1 MARSRDS
8 GAGPPARSRRPSALN
23 DRQFLIY
30 SLSNG
35 VSSLGLWV
43 QRLAIGWL
51 SWQLTHSEI
60 WVGVIAFALLGPILF
75 LSPLFGVL
83 VDRLEPL
90 RTATAINVL
99 TATWATLLGL
109 FSACGILGIELLF
122 GMAVVIGI
130 TSAAYAPTRISILP
144 ALVPRAML
152 PSAIGISA
160 MIFNGSRLLGP
171 AIAGAVLVSLPIASA
186 FFINAVSYIPL
197 IYALARVPRVPIAP
211 RPHEPF
217 ARQLAEGFAYAA
229 KHPFIGLQLLLT
241 AWGALFG
248 RSILEVL
255 PVYADRL
262 YHAAT
267 SGLAILSGAA
277 GAGALVAAYCASR
290 VHLDSRSMQIGSIAL
305 AIINALALIL
315 LLANDA
321 LWFGALCLA
330 LIGFGSTGSAVLS
343 QTLVQVE
350 VEDRVRGRVSSLW
363 GMASLGG
370 SAFGGLMLG
379 ALLRLLGV
387 HYASLATALVALV
400 LPVLAWRLVR
410 R

>member
-1 MARSRDS
+1 MARPGKSAA
-8 GAGPPARSRRPSALN
+8 GAARARPPSALK

-35 VSSLGLWV
+35 VSSVGLWV

-51 SWQLTHSEI
+51 SWHLTQSEI
-60 WVGVIAFALLGPILF
+60 WVGVIAFTLMGPVLF

-90 RTATAINVL
+90 RTATLINAL
-99 TATWATLLGL
+99 MAAWATLLGI

-122 GMAVVIGI
+122 AMTLVIGV

-144 ALVPRAML
+144 SLVPRAML
-152 PSAIGISA
+152 PGAIGISA

-171 AIAGAVLVSLPIASA
+171 AIAGAILVWLPIATA
-186 FFINAVSYIPL
+186 FLINAVTYVPM
-197 IYALARVPRVPIAP
+197 IYALARVRRVPIAP
-211 RPHEPF
+211 RPKESF
-217 ARQLAEGFAYAA
+217 SRQFAEGFAYSAS
-229 KHPFIGLQLLLT
+229 HPFIGLQLLLT

-262 YHAAT
+262 YTAAT

-290 VHLDSRSMQIGSIAL
+290 LHLDSRAMQIGSVAL
-305 AIINALALIL
+305 AIVNAAAIL
-315 LLANDA
+315 LLLMHDA

-330 LIGFGSTGSAVLS
+330 LVGFGSTGSAVLS

-370 SAFGGLMLG
+370 SAFGGLILG

-400 LPVLAWRLVR
+400 VPVAVWRFVR

>member
-1 MARSRDS
+1 MR
-8 GAGPPARSRRPSALN
+8 
-23 DRQFLIY
+23 DRQFVIY

-35 VSSLGLWV
+35 VSSVGLWV

-51 SWQLTHSEI
+51 SWHLTHSEI
-60 WVGVIAFALLGPILF
+60 WVGVIAFTLMGPVLF

-90 RTATAINVL
+90 RTATVINVL
-99 TATWATLLGL
+99 MGTWATLLGI

-122 GMAVVIGI
+122 GMTVVIGV

-144 ALVPRAML
+144 SLVPRAML

-171 AIAGAVLVSLPIASA
+171 AIAGAILVWLPIATA
-186 FFINAVSYIPL
+186 FLINAVTYIPMV
-197 IYALARVPRVPIAP
+197 YALARVHRIPIGP
-211 RPHEPF
+211 RPQESF
-217 ARQLAEGFAYAA
+217 ARQFAEGFAYSAR
-229 KHPFIGLQLLLT
+229 HPFIGLQLLLA

-262 YHAAT
+262 YAAAT
-267 SGLAILSGAA
+267 SGLAVLSGAA

-290 VHLDSRSMQIGSIAL
+290 VHLDSRSMQIGSIVL
-305 AIINALALIL
+305 AIVNALALIL
-315 LLANDA
+315 LLAHDG

-330 LIGFGSTGSAVLS
+330 LVGFGSTGSAVLS

-370 SAFGGLMLG
+370 SAFGGLILG
-379 ALLRLLGV
+379 AMLRVLGV
-387 HYASLATALVALV
+387 HYASLATALLALV
-400 LPVLAWRLVR
+400 VPVAVWRFVR